1 MTEDPPQDPPPLPR
15 LPPDPVFLGPD
26 AGLRG
31 SLLSSPSSSP
41 MDLSPAV
48 SVPDSTVPD
57 KNLASSGP
65 SPPLTGSFIFGSLS
79 PSVPLPSVLSVDT
92 TKTVPDLA
100 KPGSSKIP
108 SAATHLTSSS
118 NPSESAYNWASNLN
132 SASKFPPPSASV
144 SMSADGRLRVKIPNG
159 VFERRAKIHTDF
171 IVGIFYGKA
180 PSYGKIWA
188 VLNYL
193 WGKDRRVT
201 IHHLAKN
208 AYIFHIPSPSLRKR
222 ILQHELWRVGDS
234 PFFVTEWKAEF
245 SLNPP
250 SLDKASVWAKIQG
263 IPFDLITNEG
273 LSSICTPLGRV
284 VDAKPFTSISSAEVK
299 VIVDLTKPL
308 PAEVELECDNGKI
321 LVLEITYPWLPSLC
335 LICNEIGHKATR
347 CPASIAKEKTEFK
360 GKGVASDTDPAKE
373 WQTPNRKSKG
383 KKSKKKQVDSDVG
396 TNLAG
401 PSSSKH
407 VYVEKS
413 KAFSAPAQVVSSNM
427 FLPLQGEEPEK
438 DSKIGSSMPLSS
450 DGSDGSEVGG
460 TSGAGSISEDG
471 TLALGFP
478 LRPSSVTGSTIQ
490 QSQSQPPSSSLVLST
505 GTWLNS
511 TVFFGSSPKSSA
523 ERKKKKRKYSSPVRQ
538 GTNALEASDYLKDD
552 CLIINCTVGVVRAR
566 LEGPKQF
573 GIVPPPSNMGQGL
586 KDLLDSELGCD
597 IAFRVGEET
606 YKAHKLILAAR
617 SPVFRA
623 QFYGPV
629 GNNSVDRVVIEDM
642 DPSIFQAML
651 SFIYTDELPDVHEI
665 TRSTS
670 TASFT
675 NMIQHLLAA
684 ADLYDLGRLKILS
697 VMKSEGFK
705 HLNQSC
711 PSVLPELLNTVAAAD
726 KSSTSSGQSS
736 KKRSVSSVLGC
747 DTSTTNARQLRRM

>member
-79 PSVPLPSVLSVDT
+79 SSVPLPSVLSVDT

-108 SAATHLTSSS
+108 SAATHPTSSS

-132 SASKFPPPSASV
+132 SVSKFPPPSASV
-144 SMSADGRLRVKIPNG
+144 SMSADGRPRVKIPNG
-159 VFERRAKIHTDF
+159 VFERGAKIHTDF

-208 AYIFHIPSPSLRKR
+208 AYIFHSPSPSLRKR
-222 ILQHELWRVGDS
+222 ILQHEIWRVGYS

-250 SLDKASVWAKIQG
+250 SLDKAPVWAKIQG

-308 PAEVELECDNGKI
+308 PAEVELECDNGK
-321 LVLEITYPWLPSLC
+321 
-335 LICNEIGHKATR
+335 
-347 CPASIAKEKTEFK
+347 TEFK

-401 PSSSKH
+401 PSSSKP

-413 KAFSAPAQVVSSNM
+413 KAFSAPAQVVPSNM

-438 DSKIGSSMPLSS
+438 DSKIGSSLPLSS

-478 LRPSSVTGSTIQ
+478 LRPSSVTSSTIQ
-490 QSQSQPPSSSLVLST
+490 QSQRQPPSSSLVLSS

-523 ERKKKKRKYSSPVRQ
+523 ERKKKKRKYSSPEVH
-538 GTNALEASDYLKDD
+538 ALAVEYFEA
-552 CLIINCTVGVVRAR
+552 
-566 LEGPKQF
+566 
-573 GIVPPPSNMGQGL
+573 
-586 KDLLDSELGCD
+586 
-597 IAFRVGEET
+597 
-606 YKAHKLILAAR
+606 
-617 SPVFRA
+617 
-623 QFYGPV
+623 
-629 GNNSVDRVVIEDM
+629 
-642 DPSIFQAML
+642 
-651 SFIYTDELPDVHEI
+651 
-665 TRSTS
+665 
-670 TASFT
+670 
-675 NMIQHLLAA
+675 
-684 ADLYDLGRLKILS
+684 
-697 VMKSEGFK
+697 
-705 HLNQSC
+705 
-711 PSVLPELLNTVAAAD
+711 
-726 KSSTSSGQSS
+726 
-736 KKRSVSSVLGC
+736 
-747 DTSTTNARQLRRM
+747 